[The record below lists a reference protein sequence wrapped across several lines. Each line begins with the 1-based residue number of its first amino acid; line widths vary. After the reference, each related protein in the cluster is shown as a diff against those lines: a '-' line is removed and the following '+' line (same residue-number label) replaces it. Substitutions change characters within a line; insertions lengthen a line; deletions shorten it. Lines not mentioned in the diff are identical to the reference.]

1 MNPQQSF
8 SMNRPIF
15 LVTLFLHILFKI
27 ARVFSC
33 NSPIPPSKWRRYWRD
48 EKENFCRL
56 AEKHECQRGKG
67 RTQYGN

>member
-33 NSPIPPSKWRRYWRD
+33 NKKNLRRNGEGFGATR
-48 EKENFCRL
+48 KRISV
-56 AEKHECQRGKG
+56 G
-67 RTQYGN
+67 